1 VPVPEPPSTTY
12 EFEPGARIGISFED
26 HSSGAIVLTEVLEG
40 TLAQQKGVMVG
51 MTLLAVNGVSVKGI
65 SKDDALNL
73 VKQTPDGTTRR
84 LTFTNERLAAPGPAP
99 VPPPA
104 APTGTTS
111 QRFATGSRVF
121 VKRSSGDESI
131 AYVKKYVAT
140 TQVYTVELDKL
151 GSGKQKEATE
161 SYLREADT
169 KSEADTATQKF
180 ANGSR
185 VFVKRSSGEES
196 FGYVKVYDA
205 KKQVYTVELDKIGS
219 GTLKQ
224 CGEGSMRDATPV
236 KLESV
241 PEERE
246 ELAPAMA
253 ETLRGEKDEEEDE
266 KDAQKETFKVVSAAP
281 AANLTDD
288 ELLAKLPEAA
298 AMINAGVPRE
308 EILAG
313 LRSRASTGAE
323 GQQPAPA
330 QLVPQ
335 QQQMQPPQLAAPQP
349 TRQQPVS
356 SALPPAAVKSFRS
369 GGFFSSSKGNKNDGI
384 DISLPKSLEA
394 QGQEVGRLGQ
404 LVRQLAGEGKYKEA
418 LESAKQRHVLCEGTY
433 GAEHVLTA
441 TCLNDVATFVQAFG
455 NFDEAEKLFEK
466 ASRIQRKVLGDCHPH
481 SIATLQNLVSLY
493 ASKGDMKKKEGMELL
508 VQAMKAAAAASSP
521 Q

>member
-1 VPVPEPPSTTY
+1 
-12 EFEPGARIGISFED
+12 
-26 HSSGAIVLTEVLEG
+26 
-40 TLAQQKGVMVG
+40 M
-51 MTLLAVNGVSVKGI
+51 
-65 SKDDALNL
+65 
-73 VKQTPDGTTRR
+73 
-84 LTFTNERLAAPGPAP
+84 
-99 VPPPA
+99 
-104 APTGTTS
+104 
-111 QRFATGSRVF
+111 
-121 VKRSSGDESI
+121 
-131 AYVKKYVAT
+131 
-140 TQVYTVELDKL
+140 
-151 GSGKQKEATE
+151 
-161 SYLREADT
+161 
-169 KSEADTATQKF
+169 
-180 ANGSR
+180 
-185 VFVKRSSGEES
+185 
-196 FGYVKVYDA
+196 
-205 KKQVYTVELDKIGS
+205 
-219 GTLKQ
+219 
-224 CGEGSMRDATPV
+224 
-236 KLESV
+236 
-241 PEERE
+241 
-246 ELAPAMA
+246 
-253 ETLRGEKDEEEDE
+253 
-266 KDAQKETFKVVSAAP
+266 
-281 AANLTDD
+281 TDD
-288 ELLAKLPEAA
+288 ELLAQFPEAA

-313 LRSRASTGAE
+313 LRSRASTGAV
-323 GQQPAPA
+323 GQQPAPAHPAPA

-335 QQQMQPPQLAAPQP
+335 QQQMQSSQLAAPQP

-441 TCLNDVATFVQAFG
+441 TCINDVATFVQAFG

>member
-1 VPVPEPPSTTY
+1 
-12 EFEPGARIGISFED
+12 
-26 HSSGAIVLTEVLEG
+26 
-40 TLAQQKGVMVG
+40 
-51 MTLLAVNGVSVKGI
+51 
-65 SKDDALNL
+65 
-73 VKQTPDGTTRR
+73 
-84 LTFTNERLAAPGPAP
+84 
-99 VPPPA
+99 
-104 APTGTTS
+104 
-111 QRFATGSRVF
+111 
-121 VKRSSGDESI
+121 
-131 AYVKKYVAT
+131 
-140 TQVYTVELDKL
+140 
-151 GSGKQKEATE
+151 
-161 SYLREADT
+161 
-169 KSEADTATQKF
+169 
-180 ANGSR
+180 
-185 VFVKRSSGEES
+185 
-196 FGYVKVYDA
+196 
-205 KKQVYTVELDKIGS
+205 
-219 GTLKQ
+219 
-224 CGEGSMRDATPV
+224 
-236 KLESV
+236 
-241 PEERE
+241 
-246 ELAPAMA
+246 
-253 ETLRGEKDEEEDE
+253 
-266 KDAQKETFKVVSAAP
+266 
-281 AANLTDD
+281 
-288 ELLAKLPEAA
+288 
-298 AMINAGVPRE
+298 
-308 EILAG
+308 
-313 LRSRASTGAE
+313 
-323 GQQPAPA
+323 
-330 QLVPQ
+330 VPQ